1 MEKLIEFFK
10 ANRGKQKLLAERLG
24 LQPST
29 VSQWRSVPVE
39 YLPEVSEF
47 TGIPRQELC
56 PDAFRPARETA
67 E

>member
-10 ANRGKQKLLAERLG
+10 ANRGMQVRLARHLG

-39 YLPEVSEF
+39 HLPEVSKF
-47 TGIPRQELC
+47 TGIPREELV
-56 PDAFRPARETA
+56 PDAFRPAREA
-67 E
+67 VQ